1 MPHQSEG
8 GALWCGR
15 LGLTTTRRLG
25 SAAVRNRA
33 RRLLRE
39 VYRHHQRDFAGFDA
53 VVNVK
58 PGAVATRAEFEQE
71 LLQLVQRARRKFAV
85 SDPNR

>member
-1 MPHQSEG
+1 MPHQSEDG
-8 GALWCGR
+8 SALCGR

-25 SAAVRNRA
+25 SAVVRNRA
-33 RRLLRE
+33 RRLLRD
-39 VYRHHQRDFAGFDA
+39 VYRHHQLDFVGFDA

-58 PGAVATRAEFEQE
+58 PGAVMTRAGFEQE
-71 LLQLVQRARRKFAV
+71 LLQLVQRARRRFAA